1 MPAPIGIPVGLAIAR
16 AVAGIAGKGAKN
28 VAPVYRNINTGS
40 VTKIPSITKNQ
51 QKVVNSMTTS
61 GKKFIK
67 SGNVAKVKAKVIEGA
82 NLITPKKPTIKVNS
96 NTRAR

>member
-1 MPAPIGIPVGLAIAR
+1 MPAPLGVPVGLAIAR

-28 VAPVYRNINTGS
+28 VAPVYRNMNTGS
-40 VTKIPSITKNQ
+40 VTQIPSITKNQ

-67 SGNVAKVKAKVIEGA
+67 SGNVAKVKAKVMEGA
-82 NLITPKKPTIKVNS
+82 NLLTPKKPTIKINS
-96 NTRAR
+96 NMRAR